1 MAAKQEI
8 KYKVRKIDGT
18 EGAEGT
24 ISLNSLEQGARYL
37 VHRAVT
43 AQSNKRRQG
52 NASTKTRSEVAG
64 GGKKPWKQKGT
75 GRARAGDAKSPIWTG
90 GGVTFA
96 TGKRNYSE
104 KINKK
109 MYKVAMKSIMSELI
123 RQKRVTAIDKIKLK
137 EIKTKEV
144 SNILKKHKLQS
155 VLIVTNS
162 IDEKLFLSARNLKD
176 VGIATVDYLDPALM
190 LSFKNI
196 LIVKEAIEGFEKRF
210 GG

>member
-1 MAAKQEI
+1 MDINILPNNEI
-8 KYKVRKIDGT
+8 LKLSDSCFNVDYKKT
-18 EGAEGT
+18 
-24 ISLNSLEQGARYL
+24 L
-37 VHRAVT
+37 VHQVITSYFSNGRENIASQKNRSAV
-43 AQSNKRRQG
+43 R
-52 NASTKTRSEVAG
+52 G
-64 GGKKPWKQKGT
+64 GGKKPWRQKGT
-75 GRARAGDAKSPIWTG
+75 GRARAGTTRGPIWRG

-123 RQKRVTAIDKIKLK
+123 RQKRVTAIDKIELK

-144 SNILKKHKLQS
+144 YNLLKKHKLQS

-196 LIVKEAIEGFEKRF
+196 FIVKDALEGFEKRF

>member
-1 MAAKQEI
+1 MDINILPNNEI
-8 KYKVRKIDGT
+8 LKLSDSCFNVDYKKT
-18 EGAEGT
+18 
-24 ISLNSLEQGARYL
+24 L
-37 VHRAVT
+37 VHQVITSYFSNGRESIASQKNRSAV
-43 AQSNKRRQG
+43 R
-52 NASTKTRSEVAG
+52 G
-64 GGKKPWKQKGT
+64 GGKKPWRQKGT
-75 GRARAGDAKSPIWTG
+75 GRARAGTTRGPIWRG

-123 RQKRVTAIDKIKLK
+123 RQKRVTAIDKIELK

-144 SNILKKHKLQS
+144 NNLLKKHKLQS

-196 LIVKEAIEGFEKRF
+196 LIVKDALEGFEKRF

>member
-1 MAAKQEI
+1 MDINILPNNEI
-8 KYKVRKIDGT
+8 LKLSDSCFNVDYKKT
-18 EGAEGT
+18 
-24 ISLNSLEQGARYL
+24 L
-37 VHRAVT
+37 VHQVITSYFSNGRENIASQKNRSAV
-43 AQSNKRRQG
+43 R
-52 NASTKTRSEVAG
+52 G
-64 GGKKPWKQKGT
+64 GGKKPWRQKGT
-75 GRARAGDAKSPIWTG
+75 GRARAGTTRGPIWRG

-123 RQKRVTAIDKIKLK
+123 RQKRVTAIDKIELK

-144 SNILKKHKLQS
+144 NNLLKKHKLQS

-176 VGIATVDYLDPALM
+176 VGIATVNYLDPALM

-196 LIVKEAIEGFEKRF
+196 LIVKDALEGFEKRF

>member
-1 MAAKQEI
+1 MDINILPNNEI
-8 KYKVRKIDGT
+8 LKLSDSCFNVDYKKT
-18 EGAEGT
+18 
-24 ISLNSLEQGARYL
+24 L
-37 VHRAVT
+37 VHQVITSYFSNGRENIASQKNRSAV
-43 AQSNKRRQG
+43 R
-52 NASTKTRSEVAG
+52 G
-64 GGKKPWKQKGT
+64 GGKKPWRQKGT
-75 GRARAGDAKSPIWTG
+75 GRARAGTTRGPIWRG

-96 TGKRNYSE
+96 TGKRNYTE

-123 RQKRVTAIDKIKLK
+123 RQKRVTAIDKIELK

-144 SNILKKHKLQS
+144 NNLLKKHKLQS

-196 LIVKEAIEGFEKRF
+196 LIVKDALEGFEKRF

>member
-1 MAAKQEI
+1 MDINILPNNEI
-8 KYKVRKIDGT
+8 LKLSDSCFNVDYKKT
-18 EGAEGT
+18 
-24 ISLNSLEQGARYL
+24 L
-37 VHRAVT
+37 VHQVITSYFSNGRENIASQKNRSAV
-43 AQSNKRRQG
+43 R
-52 NASTKTRSEVAG
+52 G
-64 GGKKPWKQKGT
+64 GGKKPWRQKGT
-75 GRARAGDAKSPIWTG
+75 GRARAGTTRGPIWRG

-123 RQKRVTAIDKIKLK
+123 RQKRVTAIDKIELK

-144 SNILKKHKLQS
+144 SNLLKKHKLQS

-196 LIVKEAIEGFEKRF
+196 LIVKDALEGFEKRF

>member
-1 MAAKQEI
+1 MDINILPNNEI
-8 KYKVRKIDGT
+8 LKLSDSCFNVDYKKTLIHQVITSYFSNGRENIASQKNRSAVR
-18 EGAEGT
+18 
-24 ISLNSLEQGARYL
+24 
-37 VHRAVT
+37 
-43 AQSNKRRQG
+43 
-52 NASTKTRSEVAG
+52 G
-64 GGKKPWKQKGT
+64 GGKKPWRQKGT
-75 GRARAGDAKSPIWTG
+75 GRARAGTTRGPIWRG

-123 RQKRVTAIDKIKLK
+123 RQKRVTAIDKIELK

-144 SNILKKHKLQS
+144 SNLLKKHKLQS

-196 LIVKEAIEGFEKRF
+196 FIVKEALEGFEKRF

>member
-1 MAAKQEI
+1 MDINILPNNEI
-8 KYKVRKIDGT
+8 LKLSDSCFNVDYKKT
-18 EGAEGT
+18 
-24 ISLNSLEQGARYL
+24 L
-37 VHRAVT
+37 VHQVITSYFSNGRENIASQKNRSAV
-43 AQSNKRRQG
+43 R
-52 NASTKTRSEVAG
+52 G
-64 GGKKPWKQKGT
+64 GGKKPWRQKGT
-75 GRARAGDAKSPIWTG
+75 GRARAGTTRGPIWRG

-144 SNILKKHKLQS
+144 NNLLKKHKLQS

>member
-1 MAAKQEI
+1 MDINILPNNEI
-8 KYKVRKIDGT
+8 LKLSDSCFNVDYKKT
-18 EGAEGT
+18 
-24 ISLNSLEQGARYL
+24 L
-37 VHRAVT
+37 VHQVITSYFSNGRENIASQKNRSAV
-43 AQSNKRRQG
+43 R
-52 NASTKTRSEVAG
+52 G
-64 GGKKPWKQKGT
+64 GGKKPWRQKGT
-75 GRARAGDAKSPIWTG
+75 GRARAGTTRGPIWRG

-123 RQKRVTAIDKIKLK
+123 RQKRVTAIDKIELK
-137 EIKTKEV
+137 EIKTKEI
-144 SNILKKHKLQS
+144 NNLLKKHKLQS

-196 LIVKEAIEGFEKRF
+196 LIVKDALEGFEKRF

>member
-1 MAAKQEI
+1 MDINILPNNEI
-8 KYKVRKIDGT
+8 IKLSDSCFNVDYKKT
-18 EGAEGT
+18 
-24 ISLNSLEQGARYL
+24 L
-37 VHRAVT
+37 VHQVITSYFSNGRENIASQKNRSAV
-43 AQSNKRRQG
+43 R
-52 NASTKTRSEVAG
+52 G
-64 GGKKPWKQKGT
+64 GGKKPWRQKGT
-75 GRARAGDAKSPIWTG
+75 GRARAGTTRGPIWRG

-123 RQKRVTAIDKIKLK
+123 RQKKVTAIDKIELK

-144 SNILKKHKLQS
+144 NNLLKKHKLQS

-196 LIVKEAIEGFEKRF
+196 LIVKEALEGFEKRF

>member
-1 MAAKQEI
+1 MDINILPNNEI
-8 KYKVRKIDGT
+8 LKLSDSCFNVDYKKT
-18 EGAEGT
+18 
-24 ISLNSLEQGARYL
+24 L
-37 VHRAVT
+37 VHQVITSYFSNGRENIASQKNRSAV
-43 AQSNKRRQG
+43 R
-52 NASTKTRSEVAG
+52 G
-64 GGKKPWKQKGT
+64 GGKKPWRQKGT
-75 GRARAGDAKSPIWTG
+75 GRARAGTTRGPIWRG

-96 TGKRNYSE
+96 TGKRNYTE

-123 RQKRVTAIDKIKLK
+123 RQKKVTAIDKIELK

-144 SNILKKHKLQS
+144 YNLLKKHKLQS

-196 LIVKEAIEGFEKRF
+196 LIVKEALEGFEKRF

>member
-1 MAAKQEI
+1 MDINILPNNEI
-8 KYKVRKIDGT
+8 LKLSDSCFNVDYKKT
-18 EGAEGT
+18 
-24 ISLNSLEQGARYL
+24 L
-37 VHRAVT
+37 VHQVITSYFSNGRENIASQKNRSAV
-43 AQSNKRRQG
+43 R
-52 NASTKTRSEVAG
+52 G
-64 GGKKPWKQKGT
+64 GGKKPWRQKGT
-75 GRARAGDAKSPIWTG
+75 GRARAGTTRGPIWRG

-123 RQKRVTAIDKIKLK
+123 RKKRVTAIDKIELK

-144 SNILKKHKLQS
+144 YNLLKKHKLQS

-196 LIVKEAIEGFEKRF
+196 LIVKEALEGFEKRF

>member
-1 MAAKQEI
+1 MDINILPNNEI
-8 KYKVRKIDGT
+8 LKLSDSCFNVDYKKT
-18 EGAEGT
+18 
-24 ISLNSLEQGARYL
+24 L
-37 VHRAVT
+37 VHQVITSYFSNGRENIASQKNRSAV
-43 AQSNKRRQG
+43 R
-52 NASTKTRSEVAG
+52 G
-64 GGKKPWKQKGT
+64 GGKKPWRQKGT
-75 GRARAGDAKSPIWTG
+75 GRARAGTTRGPIWRG

-123 RQKRVTAIDKIKLK
+123 RKKRVTAIDKIELK

-144 SNILKKHKLQS
+144 YNLLKKHKLQS

-196 LIVKEAIEGFEKRF
+196 LIVKDALEGFEKRF

>member
-1 MAAKQEI
+1 MDINILPNNEI
-8 KYKVRKIDGT
+8 LKLSDSCFNVDYKKT
-18 EGAEGT
+18 
-24 ISLNSLEQGARYL
+24 L
-37 VHRAVT
+37 VHQVITSYFSNGRENIASQKNRSAV
-43 AQSNKRRQG
+43 R
-52 NASTKTRSEVAG
+52 G
-64 GGKKPWKQKGT
+64 GGKKPWRQKGT
-75 GRARAGDAKSPIWTG
+75 GRARAGTTRGPIWRG

-123 RQKRVTAIDKIKLK
+123 RQKKVTAIDKIELK

-144 SNILKKHKLQS
+144 YNLLKKHKLQS

-196 LIVKEAIEGFEKRF
+196 LIVKDALEGFEKRF

>member
-1 MAAKQEI
+1 MDINILPNNEI
-8 KYKVRKIDGT
+8 LKLSDSCFNVDYKKT
-18 EGAEGT
+18 
-24 ISLNSLEQGARYL
+24 L
-37 VHRAVT
+37 VHQVITSYFSNGRENIASQKNRSAV
-43 AQSNKRRQG
+43 R
-52 NASTKTRSEVAG
+52 G
-64 GGKKPWKQKGT
+64 GGKKPWRQKGT
-75 GRARAGDAKSPIWTG
+75 GRARAGTTRGPIWRG

-109 MYKVAMKSIMSELI
+109 MFKVAMKSIMSELI
-123 RQKRVTAIDKIKLK
+123 RQKRVTAIDKIELK

-144 SNILKKHKLQS
+144 NNLLKKHKLQS

-196 LIVKEAIEGFEKRF
+196 LIVKEALEGFEKRF